1 MSFAIAGAPWE
12 ELATA
17 GFVHVRGF
25 LSPRDVA
32 KVSGDYTAQR
42 ARAARNGNYDVP
54 TASPLLTWHFEP
66 KLRAVSEAVSAAT
79 GIKADLAAAALY
91 FATEKGVSFAWHQDH
106 ESFFIYQ
113 QHRDYLN
120 FYVPIVKP
128 ERSRSNVCVV
138 PFDRIDA
145 NAGRDR
151 VVGSGAC
158 RFFPQG
164 STTRVCV
171 DESGEEY
178 VLPVDIER
186 LKVTPELEPGDLL
199 LMRGDVIH
207 RTQDASTDRVAIS
220 FRRTSSSGRIRKSRL
235 LAGGPAKRDM
245 MRKNSAL
252 FGPLLECFG
261 VLRRDEITAQE
272 LSSFY
277 MNRAALTAA
286 PERGITP

>member
-12 ELATA
+12 DLATA

-25 LSPRDVA
+25 LSTREVA
-32 KVSGDYTAQR
+32 KVRSDYEAQR
-42 ARAARNGNYDVP
+42 ARGAARNGNYDVP

-66 KLRAVSEAVSAAT
+66 KLRAVSAAVSTAT
-79 GIKADLAAAALY
+79 GITADMTVAGLY

-113 QHRDYLN
+113 QHRNYLN

-128 ERSRSNVCVV
+128 ERSRSNVCIV
-138 PFDRIDA
+138 PFDRVDA

-151 VVGSGAC
+151 LLGSGAS

-164 STTRVCV
+164 ATTRVCM
-171 DESGEEY
+171 DESGDEY
-178 VLPVDIER
+178 VLPVDIEG
-186 LKVTPELEPGDLL
+186 LKVTPELDPGDLL
-199 LMRGDVIH
+199 LMRGDAIH
-207 RTQDASTDRVAIS
+207 RTQDTSTERVAIS
-220 FRRTSSSGRIRKSRL
+220 FRRTRSSGRISRARL
-235 LAGGPAKRDM
+235 LAGGLAKRDM

-252 FGPLLECFG
+252 FGPLLECFE

-272 LSSFY
+272 LSAFY
-277 MNRAALTAA
+277 MNRSRASSGA
-286 PERGITP
+286 